1 MTSSSRTFK
10 FAIFLL
16 FSLIFTSF
24 QLRAEEADI
33 LTPTPPTV
41 AAGSYILQDFRS
53 GKVLAENNA
62 DVKLAP
68 ASLTKIMTV
77 FVVFTEIRNGHLHLD
92 DTATISQKAWATGG
106 SKMFVKVDDKVKIE
120 DLLKGVIIQSGND
133 ASVALAEHVA
143 GDESTFAEMM
153 NQYAQRLGML
163 NTHFVDSNGLPAENH
178 YTTARD
184 LATLTSALIKEFPEY
199 YRWFSQQEF
208 TYNNIT
214 LHNRNTLLSR
224 DGSVD
229 GVKTGFTDDAGYCLV
244 ASALRDDMRL
254 ISVVMNT
261 KSAAARAAENQNLLN
276 YGFRFFEAHKI
287 FQGKTAL
294 AEPRVWK
301 GDEKNAP
308 LGLAEDLYVTIP
320 RRQFDGVKSEI
331 VVDPKIMAPIQ
342 EGAKLGSVKVTLK
355 GEVLANKDLI
365 ALTAVQQGGIFRRAY
380 DSIAMLLGKSDAK

>member
-24 QLRAEEADI
+24 QLRAEEADM

-106 SKMFVKVDDKVKIE
+106 SKMFIKVDDKVKIE

-214 LHNRNTLLSR
+214 QHNRNTLLSR

-301 GDEKNAP
+301 GDEKNAA

>member
-24 QLRAEEADI
+24 QLRAEEADM

-53 GKVLAENNA
+53 GKILAENNA

-214 LHNRNTLLSR
+214 QHNRNTLLSR

>member
-24 QLRAEEADI
+24 QLRAEEADM

-106 SKMFVKVDDKVKIE
+106 SKMFIKVDDKVKIE

-214 LHNRNTLLSR
+214 QHNRNTLLSR

>member
-10 FAIFLL
+10 FTIFLL
-16 FSLIFTSF
+16 FSLVLTSV
-24 QLRAEEADI
+24 QLRADDADI

-53 GKVLAENNA
+53 GKILAENNA

-92 DTATISQKAWATGG
+92 DTATISQKAWSTGG

-214 LHNRNTLLSR
+214 QHNRNTLLSR

-276 YGFRFFEAHKI
+276 YGFRFFESHKL

-294 AEPRVWK
+294 AEPRIWK
-301 GDEKNAP
+301 GDEKNAA

-320 RRQFDGVKSEI
+320 RRQFEGVKSEI
-331 VVDPKIMAPIQ
+331 VVDTKIMAPIQ
-342 EGAKLGSVKVTLK
+342 EGAKLGSVKVTLQ
-355 GEVLANKDLI
+355 GEVLADKDLI
-365 ALTAVQQGGIFRRAY
+365 ALTTVPQGGIFRRAY
-380 DSIAMLLGKSDAK
+380 DSVAMLLGKSDAK

>member
-10 FAIFLL
+10 FTIFLL
-16 FSLIFTSF
+16 FSLVLTSV
-24 QLRAEEADI
+24 QLRADDADI

-53 GKVLAENNA
+53 GKILAENNA

-92 DTATISQKAWATGG
+92 DTATISQKAWSTGG

-214 LHNRNTLLSR
+214 QHNRNTLLSK

-244 ASALRDDMRL
+244 ASALRNDMRL
-254 ISVVMNT
+254 VSVVMNT

-276 YGFRFFEAHKI
+276 YGFRFFESHKL

-294 AEPRVWK
+294 AEPRIWK
-301 GDEKNAP
+301 GDEKNAA

-320 RRQFDGVKSEI
+320 RRQFEGVKSEI
-331 VVDPKIMAPIQ
+331 VVDTKIMAPIQ
-342 EGAKLGSVKVTLK
+342 EGAKLGSVKVTLQ

-365 ALTAVQQGGIFRRAY
+365 ALTTVPQGGIFRRAY
-380 DSIAMLLGKSDAK
+380 DSVAMLLGKSDAK

>member
-10 FAIFLL
+10 FAVFLL

-214 LHNRNTLLSR
+214 QHNRNTLLSR

-294 AEPRVWK
+294 AEPRIWK

>member
-1 MTSSSRTFK
+1 MTSPSRTFK
-10 FAIFLL
+10 FSIFLL
-16 FSLIFTSF
+16 FSLIFTSL
-24 QLRAEEADI
+24 QLHAEEADI

-41 AAGSYILQDFRS
+41 SAGSYILQDFRS

-92 DTATISQKAWATGG
+92 DTATISRKAWATGG
-106 SKMFVKVDDKVKIE
+106 SKMFIKVDDKVKIE

-214 LHNRNTLLSR
+214 QHNRNTLLSR

-308 LGLAEDLYVTIP
+308 LGLAEALYVTIP
-320 RRQFDGVKSEI
+320 RRQFDDVKSEI

-380 DSIAMLLGKSDAK
+380 DSVAMLLGKSDAK

>member
-214 LHNRNTLLSR
+214 QHNRNTLLSR

-380 DSIAMLLGKSDAK
+380 DSIAILLGKSDAK